1 MGEGFGSMK
10 KRLLSRRWKLQ
21 KLQVNVRRGGT
32 KFARNKKVNYLGVEI
47 DDRLTWQDQV
57 EAVRRKCFAGLAKL
71 KRLRNVL
78 PSSIKKIFC
87 ALVQPHLD
95 YRSVVW
101 QECSLELKL
110 RLDRVQ
116 NCGMRLIL
124 SKTPSEGLRKIT
136 ELDASKALEER
147 CFAWYWY
154 TGV

>member
-32 KFARNKKVNYLGVEI
+32 KVARNKKVNYLGVEI

-57 EAVRRKCFAGLAKL
+57 EGVRRKCFAGLAKL

-78 PSSIKKIFC
+78 PSLTKKIFC

-110 RLDRVQ
+110 
-116 NCGMRLIL
+116 
-124 SKTPSEGLRKIT
+124 
-136 ELDASKALEER
+136 
-147 CFAWYWY
+147 
-154 TGV
+154 